1 MKISIIIPA
10 YNAEKHIRK
19 CILSALQQN
28 IAPDE
33 YEIITI
39 NDGSTDQTADI
50 IQGLSKEHPT
60 IKSITTPNQGVS
72 AARNLGMSI
81 ARGEVILFAD
91 ADDYFCTNSLA
102 QIYEAVQENHLD
114 ILLFD
119 YNHWGSQDKLLK
131 GFDYDARKFC
141 PQDIVSGKSFI
152 KTGYMP
158 AAVWMLA
165 YRREYMLKME
175 FTFIN
180 IRHEDEEF
188 IPRVF
193 YFAEKI
199 MHLPLTCYNYVQNE
213 TSFMQ
218 NYKEYG
224 LFDKI
229 KAMDSLNRFIK
240 EHVKEEDISFA
251 LSEHISL
258 RLMENLNNSFAIKS
272 RAQWKMVKQMKKAGL
287 PPLVHAKREGRYS
300 FLYKYFPIAFIVYY
314 RHKYLKRQRRQS

>member
-10 YNAEKHIRK
+10 YNAEKQIRK
-19 CILSALQQN
+19 CVLSALQQDISHN
-28 IAPDE
+28 E
-33 YEIITI
+33 YEIIVI
-39 NDGSTDQTADI
+39 NDGSTDQTAGI
-50 IQGLSKEHPT
+50 IQELSREYPT
-60 IKSITTPNQGVS
+60 IKSITTTNQGVS
-72 AARNLGMSI
+72 AARNLGMDI
-81 ARGEVILFAD
+81 AQGEIILFAD
-91 ADDYFCTNSLA
+91 ADDYFCTNSIA
-102 QIYEAVQENHLD
+102 KIYEAILKNDLD

-119 YNHWGSQDKLLK
+119 YNHWGNQNTLLK

-141 PQDIVSGKSFI
+141 PRGIVSGKSFI

-165 YRREYMLKME
+165 YRREYMLKMN
-175 FTFIN
+175 FKFIN

-199 MHLPLTCYNYVQNE
+199 MHLPLICYNYVQNE
-213 TSFMQ
+213 SSFMQ

-229 KAMDSLNRFIK
+229 KAMDNLNQFTQK
-240 EHVKEEDISFA
+240 YVKEEDVAFT

-272 RAQWKMVKQMKKAGL
+272 KAQGKMVKQMKKAGL
-287 PPLVHAKREGRYS
+287 TPLVHTKREGRYA
-300 FLYKYFPIAFIVYY
+300 FLYKYFPVLFIAYY
-314 RHKYLKRQRRQS
+314 RHKYLKRHHSK